1 MTKRVLIIDG
11 GCQYHGNGGTLNHAY
26 ANKAKKIFE
35 SLGWEAS
42 ITQVDKPWDAAA
54 EAQKVKAAD
63 LVILQTPAWW
73 MAPPWQVKR
82 YEDEVFCQ
90 PVIAPN
96 DGRTHTDPEH
106 NYGTGGTLQ
115 GGYMISC
122 TWNAPKTAF
131 IDPKEF
137 FEGKGIDAE
146 MIAVHKTF
154 QFLGLKKAAPTFMAN
169 DVIKNPTFDED
180 MARFEKL
187 LREHFA

>member
-1 MTKRVLIIDG
+1 MTRKALIIDG
-11 GCQYHGNGGTLNHAY
+11 GCAYHGNGGTLNHHFAQ
-26 ANKAKKIFE
+26 KTKE
-35 SLGWEAS
+35 VLTSLCWEVS
-42 ITQVDKPWDAAA
+42 VTEGEKDWDAAA
-54 EAQKVKAAD
+54 EAAKVKAAD

-106 NYGTGGTLQ
+106 NYGHGGTLT

-122 TWNAPKTAF
+122 TWNAPHTAF
-131 IDPKEF
+131 TDPKEF
-137 FEGKGIDAE
+137 FEGKGIDGE

-154 QFLGLKKAAPTFMAN
+154 QFIGLKQAAPTFMAN
-169 DVIKNPTFDED
+169 DVIKNPKIAEDE
-180 MARFEKL
+180 ARLVAQLKKY
-187 LREHFA
+187 FA